1 MSDAADLVVVGAGI
15 VGLAHAWA
23 AVSRGLR
30 VTVVERD
37 HACVGA
43 SVRNFGFVT
52 VTGQG
57 EGDTW
62 RRARRSRDVWADIA
76 PRAGIRIEHRG
87 LWMLA
92 RRPEAGAVLEAF
104 AATPMG
110 RDCDLHTAAEAG
122 ARAPHLRCDR
132 ASCALYSPHELRVES
147 RDAVPKL
154 ARWLAAEH
162 GVRFVFGEAV
172 LDIDAPRVTTSRQ
185 VLRGERVVLCPGTEL
200 TGLAARHL
208 ARHDLGLTRLQ
219 MLRVVPDEG
228 LRLAAA
234 VMSDL
239 SLVRYRGYAT
249 LPEAAVLRARL
260 EHEAAA
266 ELAHGI
272 HLIVV
277 QGEDGSLVVGDSHHA
292 QRSASPFASEE
303 VDELILRELRQVLDL
318 GRLRVQER
326 WVGTYPVGGG
336 GDALVEPCGELL
348 RVVVVTSGTGASTAF
363 ALAEDVMDNW

>member
-23 AVSRGLR
+23 AASRGLR

-57 EGDTW
+57 EGLTW
-62 RRARRSRDVWADIA
+62 QRAMRSRDVWAGIA

-87 LWMLA
+87 LWVLA

-110 RDCDLHTAAEAG
+110 RQCELHTAAEAA
-122 ARAPHLRCDR
+122 ARAPHLRC
-132 ASCALYSPHELRVES
+132 AQATCALYSPHELRVES
-147 RDAVPKL
+147 REAVPQL

-185 VLRGERVVLCPGTEL
+185 VLHGERVVLCPGTDL

-208 ARHDLGLTRLQ
+208 ARHRLGLTRLQ
-219 MLRVVPDEG
+219 MMRVMPDEG
-228 LRLAAA
+228 LRLGAA

-239 SLVRYRGYAT
+239 SLVRYRGYAA
-249 LPEAAVLRARL
+249 LPEAAALRARL
-260 EHEAAA
+260 ENEAAA

-277 QGEDGSLVVGDSHHA
+277 QGADGSLVVGDSHHA
-292 QRSASPFASEE
+292 QHAASPFASDE
-303 VDELILRELRQVLDL
+303 VDERILNELRQVLDL
-318 GRLRVQER
+318 GRLRVLER
-326 WVGTYPVGGG
+326 WVGAYPVGGD
-336 GDALVEPCGELL
+336 GDALVEPCGDAL